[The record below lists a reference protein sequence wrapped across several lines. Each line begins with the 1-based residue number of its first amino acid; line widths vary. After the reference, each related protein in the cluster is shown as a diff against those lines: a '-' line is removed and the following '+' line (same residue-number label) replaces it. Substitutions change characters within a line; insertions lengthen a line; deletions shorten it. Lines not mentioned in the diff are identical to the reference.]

1 MEEWREISENENY
14 LVSNTGKVRRKNSL
28 TDKPLRDND
37 GYLVTDLYKD
47 GKRKTVRVHRLV
59 AKEFIPN
66 PSDKPAINHKDG
78 DKYNNNVS
86 NLEWVT
92 SKENSRHAWENGL
105 MKPSYGMKGKS
116 NPNGGRKGKP
126 IQIIETGEVFQT
138 LKECEEAIGGN
149 NRHIND
155 CLKGRQKTHRGYSF
169 RYY

>member
-14 LVSNTGKVRRKNSL
+14 LISNTGKVRRKNFL
-28 TDKPLRDND
+28 TDKPLRDNN

-66 PSDKPAINHKDG
+66 PSDKPVINHKDG